1 MSFTH
6 THKFNQEVELV
17 LQLTA
22 KELLEELSN
31 HSISPAQL
39 VANYIVHYD
48 EMLEYLIEEEHLPSN
63 CEELAEENKELKAK
77 LDTVVALIPSAQ
89 LLFMELMKLAV
100 TDKTEETEKTEEVP
114 NGVGM

>member
-17 LQLTA
+17 LDLTA

-48 EMLEYLIEEEHLPSN
+48 EMLEFLIEYEHIPRN
-63 CEELAEENKELKAK
+63 YVELAEENKELRAK
-77 LDTVVALIPSAQ
+77 LAKAVALIPTAQ
-89 LLFMELMKLAV
+89 RLFMQLVGLEE
-100 TDKTEETEKTEEVP
+100 TDKTEATEKTEEVP

>member
-31 HSISPAQL
+31 HSISPAEL

-48 EMLEYLIEEEHLPSN
+48 EMLEYLIEEEHLPRN
-63 CEELAEENKELKAK
+63 YDELAEENEELKAK
-77 LDTVVALIPSAQ
+77 LAKAVALIPTAQ
-89 LLFMELMKLAV
+89 RLFMQLVGLEVA
-100 TDKTEETEKTEEVP
+100 DKTEATEKTEEVP